1 MPLALDRMR
10 RADAYRRF
18 VAGAVAAATLA
29 PCSVLALEWGE
40 LGVDDDMLR
49 IEVGGGWACWAN
61 TRRSH
66 GLGGDAYVGWQPS
79 PYFQI
84 GGRGSLGAHT
94 SKGEAF
100 SLATFGPAAR
110 AQLDIVEIV
119 PWLELAP
126 SLYVLSGEGDDT
138 AARPGLSTGLG
149 IEVLLDPSWSLGMSA
164 HYHRVTGEERFPA
177 WMQLGATLGWRTVL
191 GNPLAP

>member
-1 MPLALDRMR
+1 MKCAHLFRLSLV
-10 RADAYRRF
+10 
-18 VAGAVAAATLA
+18 VASAAASWMPA
-29 PCSVLALEWGE
+29 PSEALEWGG

-49 IEVGGGWACWAN
+49 LELGGGWACWAN
-61 TRRSH
+61 ARRTH
-66 GLGGDAYVGWQPS
+66 GLSGDAYVGWQPS

-84 GGRGSLGAHT
+84 GGRGAFGTHAS
-94 SKGEAF
+94 SREAF
-100 SLATFGPAAR
+100 TLGTLGPAAR

-126 SLYVLSGEGDDT
+126 SLYVLSGEGFDA

-149 IEVLLDPSWSLGMSA
+149 IEVLLDPTWSLGMSA
-164 HYHRVTGEERFPA
+164 HYHRVIGEDRYPA
-177 WMQLGATLGWRTVL
+177 WMQFGATLGWRTAL